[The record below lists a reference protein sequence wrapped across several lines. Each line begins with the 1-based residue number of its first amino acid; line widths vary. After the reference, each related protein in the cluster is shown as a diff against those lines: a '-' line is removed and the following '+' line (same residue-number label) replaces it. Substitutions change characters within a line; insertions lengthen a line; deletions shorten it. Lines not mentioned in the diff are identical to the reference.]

1 MAGCVLFAVHIGNR
15 IAMIYLAIGIIL
27 RS

>member
-27 RS
+27 S